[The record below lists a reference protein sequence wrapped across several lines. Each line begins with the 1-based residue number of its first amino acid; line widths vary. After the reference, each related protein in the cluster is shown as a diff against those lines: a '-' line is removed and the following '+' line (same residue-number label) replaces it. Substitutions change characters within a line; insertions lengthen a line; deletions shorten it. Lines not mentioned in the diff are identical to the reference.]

1 MQTTKTDYEIKKDQ
15 LKVLSIAEGSYNSS
29 ILFALLK
36 LKIFERIG
44 DNGKTLNDL
53 ALSLDVQPDTLARLL
68 NAGVVVELLET
79 SDGITYKVSPACRSV
94 LLPSAGEHY
103 LGDWIRHLPYFCLAL
118 FKLDEAV
125 LKSGPVVDLS
135 AYLGSDKEHTCEF
148 SLAMHNYATFRG
160 KELAR
165 FLDTTG
171 CTSLL
176 DLGSGPG
183 TYSYSLGMCNP
194 GLELHLLDRPA
205 VLEVAREVSMI
216 DVPAWK

>member
-103 LGDWIRHLPYFCLAL
+103 LGDWIRHLRTSVLRSL
-118 FKLDEAV
+118 NSTKLSSSLGRLLIFQHTWV
-125 LKSGPVVDLS
+125 PTKSIHVNFRWRCITMQRSAERNWLDSSTQPDAPPCWIWGPAPERIAILS
-135 AYLGSDKEHTCEF
+135 ACAIQALSCIF
-148 SLAMHNYATFRG
+148 
-160 KELAR
+160 
-165 FLDTTG
+165 
-171 CTSLL
+171 
-176 DLGSGPG
+176 
-183 TYSYSLGMCNP
+183 
-194 GLELHLLDRPA
+194 
-205 VLEVAREVSMI
+205 
-216 DVPAWK
+216 

>member
-79 SDGITYKVSPACRSV
+79 SDRITYKVSPACRSV
-94 LLPSAGEHY
+94 LLPSAERG
-103 LGDWIRHLPYFCLAL
+103 LLPLETGFDTFRIFCLAL
-118 FKLDEAV
+118 FKLDK
-125 LKSGPVVDLS
+125 LSLSLGRVVDS
-135 AYLGSDKEHTCEF
+135 FSIPGFRQKAY
-148 SLAMHNYATFRG
+148 M
-160 KELAR
+160 
-165 FLDTTG
+165 
-171 CTSLL
+171 
-176 DLGSGPG
+176 
-183 TYSYSLGMCNP
+183 
-194 GLELHLLDRPA
+194 
-205 VLEVAREVSMI
+205 
-216 DVPAWK
+216 